1 MGAIAPFSLF
11 SHTPPAANTAVRSVR
26 VSACRLLVVT
36 MLTEGPSSSG
46 VVRRMGAP
54 PRRFAHR
61 IQHAGPAAAL
71 TYSWSPGHCS
81 GCVHG
86 GLHSRGIP
94 QHEHFCI
101 LSLPVGIYRNSSA
114 GAPGRGPAKRNGPET
129 SRDVRPEV
137 NREGPARNKAR
148 GNGRTRVERKRSAT
162 TREDPTGKQAGVT
175 GRTPIE
181 RKLSFTSSSETV
193 MPQGG
198 WENARGAGRR
208 TVSHDP
214 RNRCHLKQR
223 SRDAAAWTA
232 GRSRE
237 IDPLDAGPPCKGSQ
251 QAGDT

>member
-1 MGAIAPFSLF
+1 MFPLPQTSSAGSADYGPRTCLDRGIGCGGHCSLF
-11 SHTPPAANTAVRSVR
+11 IVFTH
-26 VSACRLLVVT
+26 ACRLLVVT

-71 TYSWSPGHCS
+71 TYSWSPGHGS
-81 GCVHG
+81 GCVHE
-86 GLHSRGIP
+86 GLHSPGIP

-162 TREDPTGKQAGVT
+162 TREDPTGKQARVT

-181 RKLSFTSSSETV
+181 RKLSISS
-193 MPQGG
+193 
-198 WENARGAGRR
+198 
-208 TVSHDP
+208 
-214 RNRCHLKQR
+214 
-223 SRDAAAWTA
+223 
-232 GRSRE
+232 
-237 IDPLDAGPPCKGSQ
+237 
-251 QAGDT
+251 

>member
-1 MGAIAPFSLF
+1 MER
-11 SHTPPAANTAVRSVR
+11 NRSD
-26 VSACRLLVVT
+26 S
-36 MLTEGPSSSG
+36 
-46 VVRRMGAP
+46 
-54 PRRFAHR
+54 
-61 IQHAGPAAAL
+61 
-71 TYSWSPGHCS
+71 
-81 GCVHG
+81 
-86 GLHSRGIP
+86 
-94 QHEHFCI
+94 
-101 LSLPVGIYRNSSA
+101 
-114 GAPGRGPAKRNGPET
+114 
-129 SRDVRPEV
+129 
-137 NREGPARNKAR
+137 
-148 GNGRTRVERKRSAT
+148 